1 MREKFLEIPNI
12 GQTYL
17 IDILLFYYVPKVFVI
32 ENDNHE
38 MFLLYEW
45 TDDYSWFA
53 TQINKKEH
61 EELLNKKMSIQNAFN
76 DKKSY
81 WLSKKDC
88 ILAMYCFSDNNCYSV
103 EEQLKNIDEYLIMLE
118 KRLNRGE

>member
-1 MREKFLEIPNI
+1 MREKFLEISDI

-17 IDILLFYYVPKVFVI
+17 IDILLFFYVPRVFVI

-61 EELLNKKMSIQNAFN
+61 EGLLNKKMSIQNAFIGKGAFVVRAN
-76 DKKSY
+76 DRDTCNVEKADS
-81 WLSKKDC
+81 S
-88 ILAMYCFSDNNCYSV
+88 ILLN
-103 EEQLKNIDEYLIMLE
+103 MLPLE
-118 KRLNRGE
+118 PIYKED

>member
-1 MREKFLEIPNI
+1 MREKFLEIPDI

-32 ENDNHE
+32 ENDNHK

-53 TQINKKEH
+53 TQINETEYKM
-61 EELLNKKMSIQNAFN
+61 LLNREMSIQNAFI
-76 DKKSY
+76 DKEAFVVRASDRDTCNTEKADS
-81 WLSKKDC
+81 S
-88 ILAMYCFSDNNCYSV
+88 ILLN
-103 EEQLKNIDEYLIMLE
+103 MLPLE
-118 KRLNRGE
+118 PIYKED

>member
-61 EELLNKKMSIQNAFN
+61 EELLNKKMSIQNAFI
-76 DKKSY
+76 DKETFVLRTSDRDTCNIEKTDS
-81 WLSKKDC
+81 S
-88 ILAMYCFSDNNCYSV
+88 ILLTNP
-103 EEQLKNIDEYLIMLE
+103 
-118 KRLNRGE
+118 

>member
-1 MREKFLEIPNI
+1 MREKFLEIPDI

-32 ENDNHE
+32 ENDNHK

-53 TQINKKEH
+53 TQINEKEH
-61 EELLNKKMSIQNAFN
+61 EELLNKKMSIQNAFIGKEAFVAMASDRN
-76 DKKSY
+76 TCNIEKTDS
-81 WLSKKDC
+81 S
-88 ILAMYCFSDNNCYSV
+88 IL
-103 EEQLKNIDEYLIMLE
+103 LNILPLE
-118 KRLNRGE
+118 PIYKED